1 MLILIGKNILDI
13 ELDLIDMDL
22 TCTLVAEM
30 EEM

>member
-1 MLILIGKNILDI
+1 MLILIGKNILDM
-13 ELDLIDMDL
+13 ELDLTDMDL